1 MWIELLAN
9 LQWLCIIFF
18 VGINIGYLGLIFLSF
33 LKLPNYINQQILRE
47 FPKLQTDFSIPI
59 SIVVACYNEEGAIT
73 HTVRSLLEINYPEF
87 EIIVVND
94 GSKDNSLSVLI
105 EAFEMVELP
114 NAVRQYLPHKPI
126 RGIYQ
131 SRTIPN
137 LKVVDKENAGSK
149 ADALNA
155 GIDATTYP
163 LFFPLDGDT
172 LVDRDCLTYLV
183 QPFQENPLTVASGG
197 AVRIV
202 NGCQVSGG
210 VLEKI
215 GTPKNWYALFQL
227 LEYMRAFHYVRVGWE
242 AINALPLI
250 SGAMGLFKKETVYQ
264 VNGYR
269 ADTHA
274 EDLELTLRL
283 HLYHCE
289 NKIPYHIANSPK
301 AICWTEVPETY
312 EILKRQRVR
321 WQKGFIECMWMNK
334 KLTFHPRS
342 GVMGWIGMPFQ
353 FIFEGVSPFIEIL
366 GYLITIIC
374 FFTGTLS
381 YEAALAFLLLAF
393 GVGYLITFIT
403 ILIEEM
409 FFRTYPNTKQ
419 ILILFLAAIVEN
431 FGYRQMN
438 CLWRCEGLINWL
450 RNHEGKRE
458 MPRLN
463 NWQTPEVK

>member
-1 MWIELLAN
+1 MWIDLLIS
-9 LQWLCIIFF
+9 LQWLCIFF
-18 VGINIGYLGLIFLSF
+18 FIGINFSYLALILLTLF
-33 LKLPNYINQQILRE
+33 KLPNYINQQILRE
-47 FPKLQTDFSIPI
+47 FPRLQTDFSMPI
-59 SIVVACYNEEGAIT
+59 SIVVACYNEEGAIS

-94 GSKDNSLSVLI
+94 GSKDESLNVLI
-105 EAFEMVELP
+105 KEFEMVELP
-114 NAVRQYLPHKPI
+114 TAVRQYLPHKPI

-131 SRTIPN
+131 SKTIPN

-155 GIDATTYP
+155 GIDATTFP

-172 LVDRDCLTYLV
+172 LVDKDCLHYLV
-183 QPFQENPLTVASGG
+183 EPFLENPLTVASGG

-202 NGCQVSGG
+202 NGCNVSAG
-210 VLEKI
+210 VLEEI
-215 GTPKNWYALFQL
+215 GTPKNWFAIFQL

-242 AINALPLI
+242 AVNALPLI
-250 SGAMGLFKKETVYQ
+250 SGAMGLFKKETVYE
-264 VNGYR
+264 VGGYR

-289 NKIPYHIANSPK
+289 NNKPYHIANCPK

-312 EILKRQRVR
+312 TILKRQRVR
-321 WQKGFIECMWMNK
+321 WQKGFSECMWMNR

-353 FIFEGVSPFIEIL
+353 FVFEGISPFIELL
-366 GYLITIIC
+366 GYAITIFS
-374 FFTGTLS
+374 FFMGLLS
-381 YEAALAFLLLAF
+381 YEALFAFLFLAF
-393 GVGYLITFIT
+393 GVGYMITFIT
-403 ILIEEM
+403 ILIEELL
-409 FFRTYPNTKQ
+409 FNIYPKRKHV
-419 ILILFLAAIVEN
+419 LILCFAAIVEN

-438 CLWRCEGLINWL
+438 ALWRCEGLINWL
-450 RNHEGKRE
+450 RNKEGVRE

-463 NWQTPEVK
+463 NWQAPQ